1 MIKKAAAIA
10 GVLLALA
17 ATAVVA
23 IAIWPERA
31 GEGDSIST
39 RAGRTAPVSN
49 GVSPNPQPQ
58 PSVTVP
64 PEISRTIAISR
75 FGLQPVI
82 GPLAVHY
89 PFKHPPVAGV
99 LFDVRSGAVLWQRH
113 PRLQHPIASLTKMM
127 TALLVAR
134 ENRPGEHVLVSRK
147 AAQTPGSATG
157 LLPRGKEVPLEAL
170 LQALIMISANDAAVA
185 LAEHDAGSVTRF
197 VKEMNR
203 QAESMGLDCT
213 HYSTPNGLRD
223 RNNYSWPVDLAEL
236 ARPDLPNSRLAEIP
250 QTRHAKPRFPIN
262 GDHVYPSNT
271 HCLYRRP
278 ETSLPQAEV

>member
-1 MIKKAAAIA
+1 MTRRVAVIA

-17 ATAVVA
+17 ATAIVA
-23 IAIWPERA
+23 ISIWPDRA
-31 GEGDSIST
+31 GEGGSVST
-39 RAGRTAPVSN
+39 SAVRDAPTSTAGDVRA
-49 GVSPNPQPQ
+49 Q

-64 PEISRTIAISR
+64 PDIKRTIALSR
-75 FGLQPVI
+75 FGLLPVT

-89 PFKHPPVAGV
+89 RFKHPPVAGI
-99 LFDVRSGAVLWQRH
+99 LFDVKTGSVLWQRH
-113 PRLQHPIASLTKMM
+113 PRLEDPIASLTKMM

-134 ENRPGEHVLVSRK
+134 TDSPGDHVLVTRK

-157 LLPRGKEVPLEAL
+157 LLPRGKEVPPEPL